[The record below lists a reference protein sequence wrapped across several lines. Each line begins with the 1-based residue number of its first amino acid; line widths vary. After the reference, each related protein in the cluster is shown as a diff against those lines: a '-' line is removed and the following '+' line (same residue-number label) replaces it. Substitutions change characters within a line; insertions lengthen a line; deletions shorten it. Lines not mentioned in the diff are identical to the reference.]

1 MTRPCE
7 DFPHCSPPTKGNF
20 TEYLNNKAVL
30 SQLGFSEDFV
40 YRRSNSDAGLAIAE
54 SLDNSLP
61 TTRHI
66 VSILEATSRYKHMQD
81 KDGIKLLV
89 LNGNEDG
96 LCNTPGQKWV
106 YENLSW
112 RGAAGYRAA
121 TWKSLTAAGIKN
133 GKGEWKASEDGK
145 LAFVAM
151 DGAGHMVPLDQPE
164 VAAQIIQKW
173 IST

>member
-1 MTRPCE
+1 
-7 DFPHCSPPTKGNF
+7 
-20 TEYLNNKAVL
+20 
-30 SQLGFSEDFV
+30 
-40 YRRSNSDAGLAIAE
+40 
-54 SLDNSLP
+54 
-61 TTRHI
+61 
-66 VSILEATSRYKHMQD
+66 MQD

>member
-1 MTRPCE
+1 M
-7 DFPHCSPPTKGNF
+7 
-20 TEYLNNKAVL
+20 
-30 SQLGFSEDFV
+30 
-40 YRRSNSDAGLAIAE
+40 YRRSNPDAGLAIAA
-54 SLDNSLP
+54 SLDTSLP

-66 VSILEATSRYKHMQD
+66 VSILESASRYKHVQD
-81 KDGIKLLV
+81 TDGIKLLV

-112 RGAAGYRAA
+112 RGAAGYRASS
-121 TWKSLTAAGIKN
+121 WKPLSSAGIRR
-133 GKGEWKASEDGK
+133 GKGGWKTSEDGK
-145 LAFVAM
+145 LVFVAV
-151 DGAGHMVPLDQPE
+151 DDAGHMVPLDQPE